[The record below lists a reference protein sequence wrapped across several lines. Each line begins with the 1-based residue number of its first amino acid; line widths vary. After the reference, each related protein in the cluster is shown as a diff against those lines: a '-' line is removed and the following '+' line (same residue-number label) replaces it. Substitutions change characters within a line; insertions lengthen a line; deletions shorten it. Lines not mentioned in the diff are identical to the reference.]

1 MVKVLVLLA
10 PGFEE
15 IEALTPID
23 FLRRAGAEVIVASVG
38 HSDLNVKAAHD
49 IIVKANVKFDDVHTQ
64 IFDCIVC
71 PGGMPGTKNLAKCQH
86 VVDALKAHAQ
96 AGKIV
101 AAICAAPGFVLAE
114 AAQLLKG
121 KNACGY
127 PGSDAK
133 IEENGGHKKED
144 PVVVDGNIVTSRGPG
159 TAPLFALKLIEIL
172 FGAEKSQEIG
182 KGTLVLH

>member
-15 IEALTPID
+15 IEAITPID
-23 FLRRAGAEVIVASVG
+23 FLRRAGCEVVTAVVG
-38 HSDLNVKAAHD
+38 HNDLNVKAAHD
-49 IIVKANVKFDDVHTQ
+49 VTFKADVKFSDVHTQ

-71 PGGMPGTKNLAKCQH
+71 PGGMPGTKNLAKSKE
-86 VVDALKAHAQ
+86 VIDALHAHNN

-127 PGSDAK
+127 PGSDEK
-133 IEENGGHKKED
+133 ITENGGHKNEN
-144 PVVVDGNIVTSRGPG
+144 PVTVDGNIVTSRGPG
-159 TAPLFALKLIEIL
+159 TAYKFALTLVEKLC
-172 FGAEKSQEIG
+172 GAEKAQEIG
-182 KGTLVLH
+182 KGTLSI